1 MAKSTRSSSGY
12 SFDSN
17 SGGLVYATK
26 TIDNTDSPYTVLAG
40 DVVILCDC
48 TAGAITVNMPA
59 LTSLGRVI
67 TVKKID
73 VSANF
78 VTIDGD
84 GAETIDGDA
93 TPDLTA
99 QYQVK
104 AMLDG
109 SATDWSVI

>member
-84 GAETIDGDA
+84 A